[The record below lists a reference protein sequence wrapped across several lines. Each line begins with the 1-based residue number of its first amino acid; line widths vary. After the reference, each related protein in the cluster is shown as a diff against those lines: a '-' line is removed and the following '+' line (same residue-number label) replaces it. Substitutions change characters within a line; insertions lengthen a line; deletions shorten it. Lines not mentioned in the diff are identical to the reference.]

1 MIRMRRSRRRLTLL
15 AALVLAV
22 LVALVAVEPFR
33 WRATLVAIKASG
45 KLPDVR
51 WGELFRM
58 LPPRGPVSLRP
69 LVITRN
75 PFLSLQHS
83 DTGAVA
89 RASGGELYRR
99 HCAHCHAMDGS
110 GAGGP
115 DLTGALGHGATDWS
129 LFQAVSRG
137 FPAQGMPALKLSDS
151 QRWLL
156 VGYLQYLRGI
166 RASAPVATADLSPP
180 RPIGADELVAA
191 RADSGNWLTYSGAYD
206 GRRYSLLSQINRS
219 NVGRLRLLW
228 MHQIGGAERF
238 ESTPLVVDGRIY
250 FTTPGIGVRA
260 LDAETGALLW
270 SYQPPRPSPVSH
282 CCGEVNRGLALLG
295 TTLYLATVDAMLVA
309 LDARTGKVRWKVRA
323 AEPGTGYAFTSA
335 PLAVNDLV
343 LVGSAGG
350 DFPTRGFIDAYD
362 AETGVRRWRFHTV
375 PAAGLPGNETWSGD
389 SWKTGG
395 GAPWLTGSYDPG
407 LGLVY
412 WGVGNPNPD
421 FNGDGRLGDNLY
433 TNSVVALA
441 PETGALRWH
450 FQFTPHDEHDWDAA
464 QTPVLIDSAGV
475 PLLAWANRNGF
486 YYVLHRGS
494 GAFHRARAFARQTW
508 AVGIEANGRPIVRP
522 GSAPTRGGT
531 VTAPAAEGATNWWSP
546 SYSPRTG
553 LFYVPTLD
561 RADLIVKG
569 DPEERGLRWGTERNP
584 SGVEPGDGW
593 IRALDAMTGELR
605 WEYHTFRTTD
615 WYVHHVGGLLSTASD
630 LLFGASEDRFL
641 ALDAT
646 DGHLLWSFRAGE
658 GIHAGPVTYLS
669 RGRQRITV
677 AAGRALLTFGLE

>member
-1 MIRMRRSRRRLTLL
+1 MTRMRRSRRRLTLL
-15 AALVLAV
+15 AALVLA
-22 LVALVAVEPFR
+22 ALVAVVAVEPVR

-58 LPPRGPVSLRP
+58 LPPRGSVSLRP

-83 DTGAVA
+83 DTGASA

-99 HCAHCHAMDGS
+99 HCAHCHATDGS

-115 DLTGALGHGATDWS
+115 DLTGALAHGATDWS

-137 FPAQGMPALKLSDS
+137 FPAQGMPALELSDS
-151 QRWLL
+151 ERWLL
-156 VGYLQYLRGI
+156 VGYLQYLRGV
-166 RASAPVATADLSPP
+166 RASEPVATADLSPP

-238 ESTPLVVDGRIY
+238 ESTPLVVDGRMY

-260 LDAETGALLW
+260 LDAETGSLLW
-270 SYQPPRPSPVSH
+270 TYQSWPRTVSH
-282 CCGEVNRGLALLG
+282 CCGQVNRGLALRG

-309 LDARTGKVRWKVRA
+309 LDARTGKVRWKVQVV
-323 AEPGTGYAFTSA
+323 EPGTGYAFTSA

-343 LVGSAGG
+343 IVGSAGG

-362 AETGVRRWRFHTV
+362 AETGTRRWRFNTV
-375 PAAGLPGNETWSGD
+375 PAAGLPGNETWSGH

-395 GAPWLTGSYDPG
+395 GAPWLTGSYDPA

-441 PETGALRWH
+441 PDSGTLRWH

-464 QTPVLIDSAGV
+464 QIPVLIDSAGV

-486 YYVLHRGS
+486 YYVLHRGT
-494 GAFHRARAFARQTW
+494 GTFHRARAFARQDW
-508 AVGIEANGRPIVRP
+508 ALGFAADGRPMVRP
-522 GSAPTRGGT
+522 GSAPTRQGT

-569 DPEERGLRWGTERNP
+569 DAEDRGLRWGTERNP
-584 SGVEPGDGW
+584 SGAEPGDGW

-605 WEYHTFRTTD
+605 WEYHIFRTTD
-615 WYVHHVGGLLSTASD
+615 LYVQHVGGLLSTASD

-641 ALDAT
+641 ALDAVN
-646 DGHLLWSFRAGE
+646 GRLLWSFRAGE
-658 GIHAGPVTYLS
+658 GIHAAPVTYLV